1 MKIDG
6 VIFSGGNDPH
16 LKKGIKK
23 IFLEMQMKLD
33 FSNIFKKK
41 SLYCVFVGDFS

>member
-6 VIFSGGNDPH
+6 VIFSGGNDLH

-33 FSNIFKKK
+33 FSNIFFKKNP
-41 SLYCVFVGDFS
+41 YIV